1 MGRKLGEQGW
11 PETSSA
17 ESVLW
22 KGKGGS
28 KIHLLPSTTAWI
40 VGTSRTGVTAM
51 RHEEEHTDRQEKEYT
66 DKGLEHGAPVA
77 LNTPPVI
84 PC

>member
-1 MGRKLGEQGW
+1 MENRAGQAT
-11 PETSSA
+11 PETPSA

-40 VGTSRTGVTAM
+40 VGTSRTGVTAI
-51 RHEEEHTDRQEKEYT
+51 RQEEEHTDRQEKERI
-66 DKGLEHGAPVA
+66 DKGLEHGAHVA
-77 LNTPPVI
+77 FKTPPVI